1 VSQQR
6 EGRAESSF
14 GQACRFQRQAHL
26 GKGDLWITEDTI
38 TSQGRPA
45 YTGSIMEFRDGKVVH
60 EAQYFADL
68 LRRQRG
74 EANGVQR
81 IA

>member
-1 VSQQR
+1 
-6 EGRAESSF
+6 
-14 GQACRFQRQAHL
+14 
-26 GKGDLWITEDTI
+26 
-38 TSQGRPA
+38 
-45 YTGSIMEFRDGKVVH
+45 MEFRDGKVVH